1 MNSSWEKY
9 LYLVYL
15 FSHHGVGV
23 ERHHHSRHTEIGH
36 RQGDNEVVGD
46 VLQGLLLRHGEDDQ
60 DIAEHHGDT
69 EDQDQQGPVVLVIE
83 RRIRNQGRVISLN

>member
-1 MNSSWEKY
+1 M
-9 LYLVYL
+9 VYL

-23 ERHHHSRHTEIGH
+23 ERHDHSRHTEIGH

-60 DIAEHHGDT
+60 NIAEHHGDT